1 MPGCKMLCLG
11 VALLVGI
18 PGPARAQRGH
28 GHGGGAH
35 PHPHGGGPG
44 QGVPGG
50 IPAFAFPY
58 FGAVG
63 VSPYVPTVLVMGP
76 GGAFMPYGPMLPPP
90 MPQRGPLLPAPP
102 AQMAARWPEDRGK
115 PVAAAKSDPA
125 RAEQLMTVGDRLFRA
140 GNLKKAEERYQ
151 QAVRAASDQAAPY
164 LRLAQI
170 ALARGHYSAA
180 ASRLLDAETAQPGW
194 IATARDIQ
202 AIYGEPAEF
211 ARQISRLESH
221 VQSHP
226 DDRDAWLVLGAQWFL
241 TGRTTR
247 ASDVFQ
253 RLNDPHRK
261 PDIALA
267 AFLEASNQARPRAGE
282 EAGEPAR

>member
-1 MPGCKMLCLG
+1 MPGRTMLCLG
-11 VALLVGI
+11 VAFLIGI
-18 PGPARAQRGH
+18 PSSARAQHGH
-28 GHGGGAH
+28 GHGGGGHHHH
-35 PHPHGGGPG
+35 PHFAGI
-44 QGVPGG
+44 GV
-50 IPAFAFPY
+50 FPY
-58 FGAVG
+58 F
-63 VSPYVPTVLVMGP
+63 PTVLVMGP
-76 GGAFMPYGPMLPPP
+76 GGSFLPYGPMIPPP
-90 MPQRGPLLPAPP
+90 MPVRGPLLPAPP
-102 AQMAARWPEDRGK
+102 QQAAARWPQGGAK
-115 PVAAAKSDPA
+115 PVVAPKSDPA

-170 ALARGHYSAA
+170 ALARGHYAA
-180 ASRLLDAETAQPGW
+180 AANRLRDAEVAQPGW
-194 IATARDIQ
+194 IVTARDIQ

-211 ARQISRLESH
+211 ARQIARLESH

-241 TGRTTR
+241 TGRTNR

-267 AFLEASNQARPRAGE
+267 AFLEASNQARPKAGE
-282 EAGEPAR
+282 AAGEPAR

>member
-1 MPGCKMLCLG
+1 MPGRTMLCLG
-11 VALLVGI
+11 VSLLVGI
-18 PGPARAQRGH
+18 PGPARAQHGH
-28 GHGGGAH
+28 GHGGGGH
-35 PHPHGGGPG
+35 HPHGGGAWLG
-44 QGVPGG
+44 AAGG
-50 IPAFAFPY
+50 GPAFAFPY
-58 FGAVG
+58 FGALA

-76 GGAFMPYGPMLPPP
+76 GGSFMPYGPMIPPP

-102 AQMAARWPEDRGK
+102 QQVAARWPRGEVK
-115 PVAAAKSDPA
+115 PVMAPKSDPA

-151 QAVRAASDQAAPY
+151 QALRAASDQAAPF

-170 ALARGHYSAA
+170 ALARGHYAA
-180 ASRLLDAETAQPGW
+180 AANRLRDAETAQPGW
-194 IATARDIQ
+194 IVTARDIQ

-211 ARQISRLESH
+211 ARQIARLESH

-267 AFLEASNQARPRAGE
+267 AFLEASNQARSRAGE